1 MGYVLILVWLEVNTI
16 GVDGPINIYYNALM
30 TSIGKEEY
38 KDKARFLLG
47 ESMGGVVAL
56 RVHRKQPSDWNGAI
70 LVAPM
75 CKVSNLDYILLYCAP
90 LTCPKFTKM
99 LERQSK
105 FLGLYLFLILQL
117 NYAYRIL
124 F

>member
-1 MGYVLILVWLEVNTI
+1 MILVWLEVNNI
-16 GVDGPINIYYNALM
+16 GLM
-30 TSIGKEEY
+30 TLLGKEEY

-75 CKVSNLDYILLYCAP
+75 CKVSDLD
-90 LTCPKFTKM
+90 
-99 LERQSK
+99 
-105 FLGLYLFLILQL
+105 
-117 NYAYRIL
+117 
-124 F
+124 